1 MLKIKGT
8 FLDSKVARRL
18 FLLFIISALV
28 PIVIL
33 AFFSLRQINSLTTQ
47 NVEQDLREGAKSYG
61 LSVYERLTLLDQKLA
76 IHAKALELSSP
87 DSNADNKSDV
97 FSRLVVINLTD
108 EYILDLTDNTYQ
120 SSNTFPPISDAEHA
134 FLLEGNP
141 VIITHYQL
149 DLPAKVYLLRAI
161 KNTDRVIAGLIVGE
175 ALWGGV
181 DTFDESKGFCVYGTE
196 NKLLYCSQM
205 QLDAQLQTVKSI
217 WEEDSTGNTHWTDG
231 EHSLFIG
238 FWNLFLKPKFLYPSF
253 TIAITYD
260 QDTALESISRLKNI
274 FIIISLFALV
284 IIAFLSTI
292 QIRRYLIP
300 LEELMK
306 GIKRISNNDF
316 DHPVTVASDDEFN
329 QLANSFN
336 SMSTRISQQFKF
348 LTTLSEIDQLI
359 LSHITLKD
367 ILATTISHGN
377 NAVQSKTI
385 NIAMVDEKNDKLLD
399 LYSED
404 RHHVHGIAMSSY
416 PIHATEKNA
425 LIHKKTAIYKI
436 ADQNIPSYLS
446 LLIQKELSC
455 FALVPVV
462 IDDKLAAILIFGF
475 TTAYFSEETHSRLR
489 ELGDRFAIAL
499 EKSAWENKLYLQAH
513 YDPLTQ
519 LPNRQLL
526 NDRLHQAIKRS
537 TREKSSFP
545 VMFLDLDR
553 FKTVNDSLG
562 HSSGDKLLLMVSQRL
577 IVALREE
584 DTVARLGGDEFIIY
598 LATTENQ
605 HEIYSHVSQIARKI
619 LATIAQPFAIDNQ
632 DVHVSGSI
640 GIATFPNDGDNVE
653 TLLKNADSA
662 MYHAKSE
669 GRNNFQF
676 YSKELNEKAMQT
688 LVMETNL
695 HQALG
700 NNEFELYYQAK
711 VETNTGKILGAEALI
726 RWIHPEQGM
735 IRPDQFIP
743 VAEDTGLIT
752 RIGEWTLHEACHQ
765 NKTWQDKGLPKIK
778 ISVNLSPRQFQHQ
791 SLIDL
796 VGEALAKSEL
806 APVYLDL
813 EIVEG
818 TAMHD
823 IEQTIASLQQL
834 KKLGLSISI
843 DDYGTGYSTLSY
855 LKQFPVDTLK
865 IDMSFIRNLVES
877 SGDRAIVSSTILL
890 AHNLG
895 LSVVAEGVED
905 AQQLELLQNLDCDE
919 IQGYYFSRPL
929 PADEFSKL
937 LEKGAIE
944 PSEQ

>member
-1 MLKIKGT
+1 
-8 FLDSKVARRL
+8 
-18 FLLFIISALV
+18 
-28 PIVIL
+28 
-33 AFFSLRQINSLTTQ
+33 
-47 NVEQDLREGAKSYG
+47 
-61 LSVYERLTLLDQKLA
+61 
-76 IHAKALELSSP
+76 
-87 DSNADNKSDV
+87 
-97 FSRLVVINLTD
+97 
-108 EYILDLTDNTYQ
+108 
-120 SSNTFPPISDAEHA
+120 
-134 FLLEGNP
+134 
-141 VIITHYQL
+141 
-149 DLPAKVYLLRAI
+149 
-161 KNTDRVIAGLIVGE
+161 
-175 ALWGGV
+175 
-181 DTFDESKGFCVYGTE
+181 
-196 NKLLYCSQM
+196 
-205 QLDAQLQTVKSI
+205 
-217 WEEDSTGNTHWTDG
+217 
-231 EHSLFIG
+231 
-238 FWNLFLKPKFLYPSF
+238 
-253 TIAITYD
+253 
-260 QDTALESISRLKNI
+260 
-274 FIIISLFALV
+274 
-284 IIAFLSTI
+284 
-292 QIRRYLIP
+292 
-300 LEELMK
+300 
-306 GIKRISNNDF
+306 
-316 DHPVTVASDDEFN
+316 
-329 QLANSFN
+329 
-336 SMSTRISQQFKF
+336 MSTRISQQFKF

-385 NIAMVDEKNDKLLD
+385 DIAMVNEKNDNLLD

-404 RHHVHGIAMSSY
+404 IHHVHGIAMSSH
-416 PIHATEKNA
+416 PILESEKNA
-425 LIHKKTAIYKI
+425 LIHKKTTIYKI
-436 ADQNIPSYLS
+436 DDQNTPNYLKP
-446 LLIQKELSC
+446 LIQKELSC

-462 IDDKLAAILIFGF
+462 INDKIAAILIFGF
-475 TTAYFSEETHSRLR
+475 TTTDFSDETHSRLR

-499 EKSAWENKLYLQAH
+499 EKSAWENQLYLQAH

-526 NDRLHQAIKRS
+526 NDRLQQAIKRAI
-537 TREKSSFP
+537 RDKSSFP
-545 VMFLDLDR
+545 IMFLDLDR

-562 HSSGDKLLLMVSQRL
+562 HSSGDKLLKMVSQRL
-577 IVALREE
+577 IDVLREE

-598 LATTENQ
+598 LATSEHQ
-605 HEIYSHVSQIARKI
+605 HEIYSHSTQIARKI
-619 LATIAQPFAIDNQ
+619 LATLAQPFAIEEQ
-632 DVHVSGSI
+632 DIHVSGSL
-640 GIATFPNDGDNVE
+640 GIATFPNDGDDVE

-695 HQALG
+695 HQALE
-700 NNEFELYYQAK
+700 NNEFQLYYQAK
-711 VETNTGKILGAEALI
+711 VETKTGRIQGAEALI
-726 RWIHPEQGM
+726 RWIHPTQGM

-752 RIGEWTLHEACHQ
+752 QIGEWTLHEACHQ
-765 NKTWQDKGLPKIK
+765 NKTWQDAGLPKIK

-796 VGEALAKSEL
+796 VGETLAKSEL
-806 APVYLDL
+806 SPVYLDL

-905 AQQLELLQNLDCDE
+905 VQQLELLQELGCDE

-929 PADEFSKL
+929 PVDDFAKL
-937 LEKGAIE
+937 LEKGVIT

>member
-8 FLDSKVARRL
+8 FLESKVARRL
-18 FLLFIISALV
+18 FLLFIVSALV
-28 PIVIL
+28 PIIIL

-47 NVEQDLREGAKSYG
+47 NVEQDLRQGAKSYG
-61 LSVYERLTLLDQKLA
+61 LSVYDRLTLLDQKLT
-76 IHAKALELSSP
+76 IHADALEQSSP
-87 DSNADNKSDV
+87 TNDADNKSDA
-97 FSRLVVINLTD
+97 FSRLLVINLTD
-108 EYILDLTDNTYQ
+108 DYVLDLTDNTYQ
-120 SSNTFPPISDAEHA
+120 SINTFPLISDAEHA
-134 FLLEGNP
+134 FLLQGNP
-141 VIITHYQL
+141 VVLTQYQPN
-149 DLPAKVYLLRAI
+149 LPAKIFLLRAI
-161 KNTDRVIAGLIVGE
+161 KNSTRIIAGLIEGE
-175 ALWGGV
+175 TLWGGV

-205 QLDAQLQTVKSI
+205 QLDAQLQTIKAE
-217 WEEDSTGNTHWTDG
+217 WEEQATGNLQWTDG
-231 EHSLFIG
+231 EHSLLIG

-260 QDTALESISRLKNI
+260 HDIALESISRLRNI

-316 DHPVTVASDDEFN
+316 DQPVTVSTDDEFN

-385 NIAMVDEKNDKLLD
+385 NIAMVDEKNDELLD

-404 RHHVHGIAMSSY
+404 LHHVHGIAMSSY
-416 PIHATEKNA
+416 PILAAEKNT
-425 LIHKKTAIYKI
+425 LIHKKIAVYKVE
-436 ADQNIPSYLS
+436 DQNIPSYLKP
-446 LLIQKELSC
+446 LIQKELSC

-462 IDDKLAAILIFGF
+462 INDKLAAILIFGF
-475 TTAYFSEETHSRLR
+475 ATTDFSEETHSRLR

-499 EKSAWENKLYLQAH
+499 EKSAWENQLYLQAH

-526 NDRLHQAIKRS
+526 NDRLHQAIKRA
-537 TREKSSFP
+537 TRDKSSFP

-562 HSSGDKLLLMVSQRL
+562 HSSGDKLLKMVSQRL
-577 IVALREE
+577 IDTLREE
-584 DTVARLGGDEFIIY
+584 DTVARLGGDEFILY

-605 HEIYSHVSQIARKI
+605 YEIYSHISQIAQKI
-619 LATIAQPFAIDNQ
+619 LATIAQPFSIENQ
-632 DVHVSGSI
+632 DIHVSGSI
-640 GIATFPNDGDNVE
+640 GIATFPNDGDDVE

-676 YSKELNEKAMQT
+676 YSKELNEKATQT

-695 HQALG
+695 HQALES
-700 NNEFELYYQAK
+700 NEFELYYQPK
-711 VETNTGKILGAEALI
+711 VETQTGKILGAEALI
-726 RWIHPEQGM
+726 RWIHPAQGM

-743 VAEDTGLIT
+743 VAEETGLIT
-752 RIGEWTLHEACHQ
+752 QIGEWTLHEACHQ
-765 NKTWQDKGLPKIK
+765 NKAWQDKGLPKIK

-791 SLIDL
+791 NLIDL
-796 VGEALAKSEL
+796 VGQTLADSGL
-806 APVYLDL
+806 SPVYLDL

-823 IEQTIASLQQL
+823 IEKTIASLQQL

-855 LKQFPVDTLK
+855 IKKFPVDTLK
-865 IDMSFIRNLVES
+865 IDMSFIQNLVENA
-877 SGDRAIVSSTILL
+877 GDRAIVSSTIIL

-905 AQQLELLQNLDCDE
+905 TQQLELLQNLDCDE

-937 LEKGAIE
+937 LEKGIITPPE
-944 PSEQ
+944 

>member
-8 FLDSKVARRL
+8 FLESKVARRL
-18 FLLFIISALV
+18 FLLFIVSALV
-28 PIVIL
+28 PIIIL

-47 NVEQDLREGAKSYG
+47 NVEQDLRQGAKSYG
-61 LSVYERLTLLDQKLA
+61 LSVYDRLTLLDQKLT
-76 IHAKALELSSP
+76 IHADALEQSSP
-87 DSNADNKSDV
+87 TNDADNKSDA
-97 FSRLVVINLTD
+97 FSRLLVINLTD
-108 EYILDLTDNTYQ
+108 DYVLDLTDNTYQ
-120 SSNTFPPISDAEHA
+120 SINTFPLISDAEHA
-134 FLLEGNP
+134 FLLQGNP
-141 VIITHYQL
+141 VVLTQYQPN
-149 DLPAKVYLLRAI
+149 LPAKIFLLRAI
-161 KNTDRVIAGLIVGE
+161 KNSTRIIAGLIEGE
-175 ALWGGV
+175 TLWGGV

-205 QLDAQLQTVKSI
+205 QLDAQLQTIKAE
-217 WEEDSTGNTHWTDG
+217 WEEQATGNLQWTDG
-231 EHSLFIG
+231 EHSLLIG

-260 QDTALESISRLKNI
+260 HDIALESISRLRNI

-316 DHPVTVASDDEFN
+316 DQPVTVSTDDEFN

-385 NIAMVDEKNDKLLD
+385 NIAMVDEKNDELLD

-404 RHHVHGIAMSSY
+404 LHHVHGIAMSSY
-416 PIHATEKNA
+416 PILAAEKNT
-425 LIHKKTAIYKI
+425 LIHKKIAVYKVE
-436 ADQNIPSYLS
+436 DQNIPSYLKP
-446 LLIQKELSC
+446 LIQKELSC

-462 IDDKLAAILIFGF
+462 INDKLAAILIFGF
-475 TTAYFSEETHSRLR
+475 ATTDFSEETHSRLR

-499 EKSAWENKLYLQAH
+499 EKSAWENQLYLQAH

-526 NDRLHQAIKRS
+526 NDRLHQAIKRA
-537 TREKSSFP
+537 TRDKSSFP

-562 HSSGDKLLLMVSQRL
+562 HSSGDKLLKMVSQRL
-577 IVALREE
+577 IDTLREE
-584 DTVARLGGDEFIIY
+584 DTVARLGGDEFILY

-605 HEIYSHVSQIARKI
+605 YEIYSHISQIAQKI
-619 LATIAQPFAIDNQ
+619 LATIAQPFSIENQ
-632 DVHVSGSI
+632 DIHVSGSI
-640 GIATFPNDGDNVE
+640 GIAIFPNDGDDVE

-676 YSKELNEKAMQT
+676 YSKELNEKATQT

-695 HQALG
+695 HQALES
-700 NNEFELYYQAK
+700 NEFELYYQPK
-711 VETNTGKILGAEALI
+711 VETQTGKILGAEALI
-726 RWIHPEQGM
+726 RWIHPAQGM

-743 VAEDTGLIT
+743 VAEETGLIT
-752 RIGEWTLHEACHQ
+752 QIGEWTLHEACHQ
-765 NKTWQDKGLPKIK
+765 NKAWQDKGLPKIK

-791 SLIDL
+791 NLIDL
-796 VGEALAKSEL
+796 VGQTLADSGL
-806 APVYLDL
+806 SPVYLDL

-823 IEQTIASLQQL
+823 IEKTIASLQQL

-855 LKQFPVDTLK
+855 IKKFPVDTLK
-865 IDMSFIRNLVES
+865 IDMSFIQNLVENA
-877 SGDRAIVSSTILL
+877 GDRAIVSSTIIL

-905 AQQLELLQNLDCDE
+905 TQQLELLQNLDCDE

-937 LEKGAIE
+937 LEKGIITPPE
-944 PSEQ
+944 

>member
-8 FLDSKVARRL
+8 FLESKVARRL
-18 FLLFIISALV
+18 FLLFIVSALV
-28 PIVIL
+28 PIIIL

-47 NVEQDLREGAKSYG
+47 NVEQDLRQGAKSYG
-61 LSVYERLTLLDQKLA
+61 LSVYDRLTLLDQKLT
-76 IHAKALELSSP
+76 IHADALEQSSP
-87 DSNADNKSDV
+87 TNDADNKSDA
-97 FSRLVVINLTD
+97 FSRLLVINLTD
-108 EYILDLTDNTYQ
+108 DYVLDLTDNTYQ
-120 SSNTFPPISDAEHA
+120 SINTFPLISDAEHA
-134 FLLEGNP
+134 FLLQGNP
-141 VIITHYQL
+141 VVLTQYQPN
-149 DLPAKVYLLRAI
+149 LPAKIFLLRAI
-161 KNTDRVIAGLIVGE
+161 KNSTRIIAGLIEGE

-205 QLDAQLQTVKSI
+205 QLDAQLQTIKAE
-217 WEEDSTGNTHWTDG
+217 WEEQATGNLQWTDG
-231 EHSLFIG
+231 EHSLLIG

-260 QDTALESISRLKNI
+260 HDIALESISRLRNI

-316 DHPVTVASDDEFN
+316 DQPVTVSTDDEFN

-385 NIAMVDEKNDKLLD
+385 NIAMVDEKNDELLD

-404 RHHVHGIAMSSY
+404 LHHVHGIAMSSY
-416 PIHATEKNA
+416 PILAAEKNT
-425 LIHKKTAIYKI
+425 LIHKKIAVYKVE
-436 ADQNIPSYLS
+436 DQNIPSYLKP
-446 LLIQKELSC
+446 LIQKELSC

-462 IDDKLAAILIFGF
+462 INDKLAAILIFGF
-475 TTAYFSEETHSRLR
+475 ATTDFSEETHSRLR

-499 EKSAWENKLYLQAH
+499 EKSAWENQLYLQAH

-526 NDRLHQAIKRS
+526 NDRLHQAIKRA
-537 TREKSSFP
+537 TRDKSSFP

-562 HSSGDKLLLMVSQRL
+562 HSSGDKLLKMVSQRL
-577 IVALREE
+577 IDTLREE
-584 DTVARLGGDEFIIY
+584 DTVARLGGDEFILY

-605 HEIYSHVSQIARKI
+605 YEIYSHISQIAQKI
-619 LATIAQPFAIDNQ
+619 LATIAQPFSIENQ
-632 DVHVSGSI
+632 DIHVSGSI
-640 GIATFPNDGDNVE
+640 GIATFPNDGDDVE

-695 HQALG
+695 HQALES
-700 NNEFELYYQAK
+700 NEFELYYQPK
-711 VETNTGKILGAEALI
+711 VETQTGKILGAEALI
-726 RWIHPEQGM
+726 RWIHPAQGM

-743 VAEDTGLIT
+743 VAEETGLIT
-752 RIGEWTLHEACHQ
+752 QIGEWTLHEACHQ
-765 NKTWQDKGLPKIK
+765 NKAWQDKGLPKIK

-791 SLIDL
+791 NLIDL
-796 VGEALAKSEL
+796 VGQTLADSGL
-806 APVYLDL
+806 SPVYLDL

-823 IEQTIASLQQL
+823 IEKTIASLQQL

-855 LKQFPVDTLK
+855 IKKFPVDTLK
-865 IDMSFIRNLVES
+865 IDMSFIQNLVENA
-877 SGDRAIVSSTILL
+877 GDRAIVSSTIIL

-905 AQQLELLQNLDCDE
+905 TQQLELLQNLDCDE

-937 LEKGAIE
+937 LEKGIITPPE
-944 PSEQ
+944 

>member
-28 PIVIL
+28 PIIIL
-33 AFFSLRQINSLTTQ
+33 AFFSLRQINLLTTQ
-47 NVEQDLREGAKSYG
+47 NVEQDLRQGAKSYG
-61 LSVYERLTLLDQKLA
+61 LSVYERLTLLDQKLS
-76 IHAKALELSSP
+76 IHADALEQSSSGS
-87 DSNADNKSDV
+87 DTDNKSDV
-97 FSRLVVINLTD
+97 FSRLLVINLTD
-108 EYILDLTDNTYQ
+108 NYVLDLTDNTYQ
-120 SSNTFPPISDAEHA
+120 SSTAFPLISDAEHA

-141 VIITHYQL
+141 VVLTQYQP
-149 DLPAKVYLLRAI
+149 DLPAKIYLLRAI
-161 KNTDRVIAGLIVGE
+161 KNSTRIIAGLIEGE

-205 QLDAQLQTVKSI
+205 QLDAQLQTIKAG
-217 WEEDSTGNTHWTDG
+217 WEEQATGNIQWTDG
-231 EHSLFIG
+231 DHSLLVG

-260 QDTALESISRLKNI
+260 QDTALESISRLRNI

-316 DHPVTVASDDEFN
+316 DHPVTVSTDDEFN

-377 NAVQSKTI
+377 NAVQSETI
-385 NIAMVDEKNDKLLD
+385 NIAMIDEKNNELLD

-404 RHHVHGIAMSSY
+404 MHHVHGMAMSSY
-416 PIHATEKNA
+416 PILASEKNA
-425 LIHKKTAIYKI
+425 LIHKKTTVYEIN
-436 ADQNIPSYLS
+436 DRDIPNYLKP
-446 LLIQKELSC
+446 LIQKELSC

-462 IDDKLAAILIFGF
+462 INDKLTAILIFGF
-475 TTAYFSEETHSRLR
+475 STSDFSEETHSRLR

-499 EKSAWENKLYLQAH
+499 EKSAWENQLYIQAH

-526 NDRLHQAIKRS
+526 NDRLQQAIKRA
-537 TREKSSFP
+537 TRDKSSFP
-545 VMFLDLDR
+545 IMFLDLDR

-562 HSSGDKLLLMVSQRL
+562 HTSGDKLLKIVSQR
-577 IVALREE
+577 ITDTLREE

-598 LATTENQ
+598 LATTEHQ
-605 HEIYSHVSQIARKI
+605 HEIYSHASQIALKI
-619 LATIAQPFAIDNQ
+619 MATITQPFTIDNQ
-632 DVHVSGSI
+632 DVHISGSI
-640 GIATFPNDGDNVE
+640 GIATFPNDGEDVD

-695 HQALG
+695 HQALE
-700 NNEFELYYQAK
+700 NNEFELYYQPK
-711 VETNTGKILGAEALI
+711 VETQTGKILGAEALI
-726 RWIHPEQGM
+726 RWIHPTQGM

-752 RIGEWTLHEACHQ
+752 QIGEWTLHEACHQ
-765 NKTWQDKGLPKIK
+765 NKAWQDKGLSKIK
-778 ISVNLSPRQFQHQ
+778 VGINLSPRQFQHQ
-791 SLIDL
+791 NLIEI
-796 VGEALAKSEL
+796 VGQTLANSEL
-806 APVYLDL
+806 SPVYLDL
-813 EIVEG
+813 EIIEG

-823 IEQTIASLQQL
+823 IEQTIVSLQQL

-877 SGDRAIVSSTILL
+877 SGDRAIVSSTIIL

-895 LSVVAEGVED
+895 LTVVAEGVED

-937 LEKGAIE
+937 LEKGVIT
-944 PSEQ
+944 PSE

>member
-8 FLDSKVARRL
+8 FLESKVARRL

-47 NVEQDLREGAKSYG
+47 NVEQNLRQGAKSYG
-61 LSVYERLTLLDQKLA
+61 LSVYDRLTLLDQKLA
-76 IHAKALELSSP
+76 IHGDTLEQSSSVSET
-87 DSNADNKSDV
+87 DYQSDA
-97 FSRLVVINLTD
+97 FSRLLVINVTD
-108 EYILDLTDNTYQ
+108 NYVLDLTDNTYQ
-120 SSNTFPPISDAEHA
+120 SSNVFPLISDAEHA
-134 FLLEGNP
+134 FLLQGNP
-141 VIITHYQL
+141 VVLTQYQAN
-149 DLPAKVYLLRAI
+149 LPAKIYLLRAI
-161 KNTDRVIAGLIVGE
+161 KNSTRIIAGLIEGE

-205 QLDAQLQTVKSI
+205 QLDVQLQTIKSG
-217 WEEDSTGNTHWTDG
+217 WEEQATGNLQWTDG
-231 EHSLFIG
+231 EHSLLIG

-260 QDTALESISRLKNI
+260 QDTALEPISRLRNI

-316 DHPVTVASDDEFN
+316 DHPVTVTTDDEFN

-359 LSHITLKD
+359 LSHVTLKD
-367 ILATTISHGN
+367 ILATTLSHGN
-377 NAVQSKTI
+377 NAVQSENI
-385 NIAMVDEKNDKLLD
+385 NIAMVNEKNNDLLD
-399 LYSED
+399 VYSED
-404 RHHVHGIAMSSY
+404 IHHVHGVAMSSY
-416 PIHATEKNA
+416 PILAAEKNA
-425 LIHKKTAIYKI
+425 LIHKKTTVYEIS
-436 ADQNIPSYLS
+436 DQNIPSYLQP
-446 LLIQKELSC
+446 LIQNNLSC

-462 IDDKLAAILIFGF
+462 INDKLSAILIFGF
-475 TTAYFSEETHSRLR
+475 ATTDFSKETHSRLR

-499 EKSAWENKLYLQAH
+499 EKSAWENQLYLQAH

-526 NDRLHQAIKRS
+526 NDRLQQAIKRA
-537 TREKSSFP
+537 TRDKSSFP
-545 VMFLDLDR
+545 IMFLDLDR

-562 HSSGDKLLLMVSQRL
+562 HSSGDKLLKVVSQRL
-577 IVALREE
+577 IDALREE

-598 LATTENQ
+598 LATAEHQ
-605 HEIYSHVSQIARKI
+605 HEIYSHASQIARKI
-619 LATIAQPFAIDNQ
+619 LDTIEQPFTIENHDI
-632 DVHVSGSI
+632 HVSGSI
-640 GIATFPNDGDNVE
+640 GIATYPNDGNDVE

-662 MYHAKSE
+662 MYHAKSK

-676 YSKELNEKAMQT
+676 YSKELNEQAMQT

-695 HQALG
+695 HQALE
-700 NNEFELYYQAK
+700 NDEFKLYYQPK
-711 VETNTGKILGAEALI
+711 VETQTGKILGAEALI
-726 RWIHPEQGM
+726 RWIHPTQGM

-743 VAEDTGLIT
+743 IAEDTGLIT
-752 RIGEWTLHEACHQ
+752 QIGEWTLHEACHQ
-765 NKTWQDKGLPKIK
+765 NKAWQDKGLPKIK
-778 ISVNLSPRQFQHQ
+778 VSVNLSPRQFQQ
-791 SLIDL
+791 QDLIDL
-796 VGEALAKSEL
+796 VGQTLAKSEL
-806 APVYLDL
+806 SPVYLDL

-823 IEQTIASLQQL
+823 IKQTIASLQQL

-855 LKQFPVDTLK
+855 IKQFPVDTLK

-877 SGDRAIVSSTILL
+877 DGDRAIVSSTILL

-905 AQQLELLQNLDCDE
+905 AQQLELLQDLDCDE

-929 PADEFSKL
+929 PADDFAKL
-937 LEKGAIE
+937 LEKGVIT

>member
-8 FLDSKVARRL
+8 FLESKVARRL
-18 FLLFIISALV
+18 FLLFIVSALV
-28 PIVIL
+28 PIIIL

-47 NVEQDLREGAKSYG
+47 NVEQDLRQGAKSYG
-61 LSVYERLTLLDQKLA
+61 LSVYDRLTLLDQKLA
-76 IHAKALELSSP
+76 IHGNILEQSSP
-87 DSNADNKSDV
+87 ASDADNKSDV
-97 FSRLVVINLTD
+97 FSRLLVINLTD
-108 EYILDLTDNTYQ
+108 DYVLDLTDNTYQ
-120 SSNTFPPISDAEHA
+120 SINTFPLISDAEHA
-134 FLLEGNP
+134 FLLQGNP
-141 VIITHYQL
+141 VVITQYQPN
-149 DLPAKVYLLRAI
+149 LPAKIFLLRAI
-161 KNTDRVIAGLIVGE
+161 KNSNRVIAGLIEGE

-205 QLDAQLQTVKSI
+205 QLDAQLQTIKAE
-217 WEEDSTGNTHWTDG
+217 WEEQATGNLQWTDG
-231 EHSLFIG
+231 EHSLLIG

-260 QDTALESISRLKNI
+260 QDTALESISRLRNI

-292 QIRRYLIP
+292 QIRRYLVP

-316 DHPVTVASDDEFN
+316 DHPVTVTTDDEFN

-377 NAVQSKTI
+377 NAVQSETI
-385 NIAMVDEKNDKLLD
+385 NIAMIDEKNDELLD

-404 RHHVHGIAMSSY
+404 THHVHGIAMSSH
-416 PIHATEKNA
+416 PILAAEKYA
-425 LIHKKTAIYKI
+425 LIHKKTAIYKVD
-436 ADQNIPSYLS
+436 DQHIPNYLTP
-446 LLIQKELSC
+446 LIQKELSC

-462 IDDKLAAILIFGF
+462 INDKLSAILIFGF
-475 TTAYFSEETHSRLR
+475 ATADFSKETHSRLR

-499 EKSAWENKLYLQAH
+499 EKSAWENQLYLQAH

-526 NDRLHQAIKRS
+526 NDRLQQAIKRA
-537 TREKSSFP
+537 TRDKSSFP

-562 HSSGDKLLLMVSQRL
+562 HSSGDKLLKMVSQRL
-577 IVALREE
+577 IDALREE

-605 HEIYSHVSQIARKI
+605 YEIYSHISQIAQKI
-619 LATIAQPFAIDNQ
+619 LASIAQPFAIENQ

-640 GIATFPNDGDNVE
+640 GIATFPNDGDDVE

-662 MYHAKSE
+662 MYHAKAE

-695 HQALG
+695 HQALE
-700 NNEFELYYQAK
+700 NKEFELYYQPK
-711 VETNTGKILGAEALI
+711 VETHTGKILGAEALI
-726 RWIHPEQGM
+726 RWFHPTQGM

-743 VAEDTGLIT
+743 IAEETGLIT
-752 RIGEWTLHEACHQ
+752 QIGEWTLHEACHQ

-778 ISVNLSPRQFQHQ
+778 VSVNLSPRQFHQ
-791 SLIDL
+791 QNLIEL
-796 VGEALAKSEL
+796 VGKTLAESALS
-806 APVYLDL
+806 PVYLDL

-823 IEQTIASLQQL
+823 IEKTIASLQQL

-855 LKQFPVDTLK
+855 IKQFPVDTLK
-865 IDMSFIRNLVES
+865 IDMSFIRNLVDS
-877 SGDRAIVSSTILL
+877 DGDRAIVSSTIIL

-905 AQQLELLQNLDCDE
+905 GQQLELLQNLDCDE

-937 LEKGAIE
+937 LEKGVIDR
-944 PSEQ
+944 